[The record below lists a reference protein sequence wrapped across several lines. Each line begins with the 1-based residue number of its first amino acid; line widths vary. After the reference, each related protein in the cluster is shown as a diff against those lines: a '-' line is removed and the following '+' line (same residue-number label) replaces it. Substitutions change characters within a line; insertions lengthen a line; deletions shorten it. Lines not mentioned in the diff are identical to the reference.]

1 MRISCC
7 VHLALYSVMRLVVKL
22 NLQRAIFSFYAKGLT
37 LFYWVELFFRILHLG
52 AIWVYNRGVFI
63 L

>member
-1 MRISCC
+1 
-7 VHLALYSVMRLVVKL
+7 MRLVVKL

-37 LFYWVELFFRILHLG
+37 LFYWLELFFRTLHLG
-52 AIWVYNRGVFI
+52 DIWVYNRGVFI

>member
-1 MRISCC
+1 
-7 VHLALYSVMRLVVKL
+7 MRLVVKL

-37 LFYWVELFFRILHLG
+37 LFYWFELFFSSLHLG